1 MEVVV
6 VVILVVVIAVVVVD
20 VLIVV
25 VFSQAV
31 VVLAGTSKVV
41 LKTVPLGVVVSY
53 VPVPSVEFVLCS
65 FVSVVSSQ

>member
-25 VFSQAV
+25 VFSQA